1 MYKAKNANL
10 APAYIT
16 LKTTVGITEYKI
28 YGYALCDADEED
40 VITLYYADL
49 RRKPAMRIH
58 RKDILSI
65 VADYI

>member
-1 MYKAKNANL
+1 MLKIKDTSL

-16 LKTTVGITEYKI
+16 LKTVVGLVEHKI
-28 YGYALCDADEED
+28 YGYALYNAEED
-40 VITLYYADL
+40 MITLYHSDL
-49 RRKPAMRIH
+49 RRKPAMKIH